1 VACLGLFRSLSPD
14 LLLWLRFPIVTI
26 TLADVLPVAI
36 GVAVEAIR
44 YEGVCP
50 YPAHLFIDV
59 LAKVGYVK
67 HATSIVQVRINQV
80 CPEAFEHG

>member
-1 VACLGLFRSLSPD
+1 M
-14 LLLWLRFPIVTI
+14 RFVTI

-36 GVAVEAIR
+36 IVAVQSIHCK
-44 YEGVCP
+44 GVRP

-67 HATSIVQVRINQV
+67 NATAIVKVCISQVF
-80 CPEAFEHG
+80 PKAFEQG

>member
-1 VACLGLFRSLSPD
+1 M
-14 LLLWLRFPIVTI
+14 RFPVVTI

-36 GVAVEAIR
+36 VVAVQSIH
-44 YEGVCP
+44 YKGVCP

-67 HATSIVQVRINQV
+67 NPTSIVQVRIHQV
-80 CPEAFEHG
+80 FPKAFEQG